1 MKGMQRKQWAA
12 VGLWALLLV
21 SCVVFPKPSLADPP
35 GTGIPVLVMGEDADP
50 KTISRGSNI
59 FKRVLGELKA
69 NMGRHGFR
77 MVDEEMLA
85 VAGRWKIQERRPKTE
100 LIDVSRLANA
110 AGDSRFNH
118 RAMVLFSIFA
128 NKRAPGHATEIQTR
142 IEGEIYDAKT
152 YQFIDRFELPTATYP
167 APAECNEVCI
177 SETVGNKASEIAMS
191 LGDILG
197 KKLAFLQPQP
207 GSAVIPAGNV
217 SGTPASR
224 GNDEPVAR
232 NPSAACHSMMTTYGV
247 TFKHFDV
254 TEILQIIGV
263 MGRDFPCYSSHNTI
277 EQSAAVQKYE
287 YISTATSAKMVEWLQ
302 ILLLDMGLHPDRNV
316 VILVEGSQITLD
328 KITPSPQPGTG
339 RQVPHFR

>member
-1 MKGMQRKQWAA
+1 MKSIQGKQRAA
-12 VGLWALLLV
+12 VEFWALLLFCIAV
-21 SCVVFPKPSLADPP
+21 PIPSLAAPS

-50 KTISRGSNI
+50 RTISRGSNI
-59 FKRVLGELKA
+59 FKRVLGEMKA

-100 LIDVSRLANA
+100 LIDVSRMANA

-128 NKRAPGHATEIQTR
+128 DKLALGHVTEVHTR

-177 SETVGNKASEIAMS
+177 SETVGNKAVEITMS

-207 GSAVIPAGNV
+207 GRIVVPAGHAPI
-217 SGTPASR
+217 TPVTR
-224 GNDEPVAR
+224 GNHEPVAR
-232 NPSAACHSMMTTYGV
+232 NQSVACNAMMTTYGV

-254 TEILQIIGV
+254 IEILQIIGV
-263 MGRDFPCYSSHNTI
+263 MSREFPCYSSHT
-277 EQSAAVQKYE
+277 V
-287 YISTATSAKMVEWLQ
+287 
-302 ILLLDMGLHPDRNV
+302 
-316 VILVEGSQITLD
+316 
-328 KITPSPQPGTG
+328 
-339 RQVPHFR
+339 F